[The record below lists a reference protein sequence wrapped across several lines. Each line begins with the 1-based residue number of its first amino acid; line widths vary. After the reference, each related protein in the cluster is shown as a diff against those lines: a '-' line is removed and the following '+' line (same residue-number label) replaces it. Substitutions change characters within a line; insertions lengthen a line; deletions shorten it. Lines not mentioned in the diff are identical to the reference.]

1 MPENELRPEALLS
14 AMRRVLA
21 RDAGELEAE
30 GEPLAGKSAAT
41 AIGEALARA
50 GMKGDVKAVAILME
64 LAGADYRSRDSEEKH
79 LIDREK
85 LSLGAIRPGQ
95 VIIEEARPDPDA

>member
-1 MPENELRPEALLS
+1 MPDKEMRPEELLS
-14 AMRRVLA
+14 AMRQVLG
-21 RDAGELEAE
+21 RDAGELEAD

-85 LSLGAIRPGQ
+85 LSLGAAKPGQ
-95 VIIEEARPDPDA
+95 VIIEERRPEEDE